1 MATHCVLQKAGAL
14 MQLVK
19 TTTADAP
26 TETTY
31 RVVAR
36 VSPFSERTVAFDLT
50 PDHTVADAAARLG
63 FAEGMTYQA
72 WIFDQPLDQ
81 SKAHRIRPNAGTTLY
96 IKPTLHAP
104 AALLAPLIASATGLA
119 VTSTA
124 VTVLSSLASALISTA
139 LSFISSLLLAPKAPE
154 IARNPDEPTVYNLS
168 GARNSAQPFG
178 VIPSV
183 LGKARFVPP
192 YAGLPYTEIVD
203 NDQYLRLL
211 VVWSYGT
218 CQITDLKIGETLID
232 DYKDIEY
239 EHVLNDGGA
248 TAVTLYPDQVRQE
261 DLSIVFDQDDA
272 GNYSTW
278 QKRTTPIE
286 TDEIGITVTWPQGL
300 ARYTSSGKRVDF
312 TTHVQAEYSV
322 AEAEAWTSFV
332 DEDVVAHTAQP
343 LRRSWRTT
351 VSRNEYDVRVRYR
364 YVISAALEDPDK
376 VRADATWT
384 ALRSFK
390 NEDPIQ
396 LDGLSYTAIRV
407 RATDQ
412 LNGVLDQINAIVERR
427 IPVYSGGNWFTT
439 GYSRNPADIYRY
451 ILTADEN
458 KRALGISSIDDD
470 ALATWWQFCADNKF
484 TYGHVIDFDISIWD
498 LLVQIASAGRA
509 TPSVVDSKWGV
520 IIDTYRPTVVQHFT
534 PRNTWNYSGQRLWPE
549 QPHGFRVRFINQDRD
564 YITDEMTDYD
574 DGYDASNAS
583 IFEALELPGVQ
594 GSDQAYVIARQ
605 FLAITRLRPE
615 IHTFEVDIEN
625 LIATRGDRVVLN
637 HDVPLIGTGYGRV
650 AGVSGQVITLD
661 QTITME
667 SGTNYCIRFRLADN
681 TTLCRTVVLTVG
693 DYNTIT
699 LSASDATSDVP
710 SVGDLFMFGPV
721 DAEVL
726 DLIIHSIRPG
736 SDMTA
741 TIECYPYSP
750 EIFDAATSIPAFDS
764 KVSIVHT
771 RSMKG
776 PANPEITD
784 VVLDERALTR
794 TALGDI
800 LPGINVFFR
809 RGVSDPAA
817 NGRQYTLAE
826 NFRVRW
832 HESGSE
838 DGYSYSP
845 LLQDT
850 GSYLIQGVENGESY
864 DIEVQAYDKFGASSS
879 WALALNQTVM
889 GTTAAPTT
897 LTSFVI
903 NTTGDQTYAI
913 WSYDDIPADVIAYE
927 IRYHAD
933 QDVTSW
939 AAMTPIASNIPR
951 DARSYAVPSRHGTY
965 AIKAIDV
972 NGTRSETALYSN
984 VGLSDPRAYYTAATN
999 TDALTGGTYTD
1010 TVLNGSHIQL
1020 DVDANGDFKQIG
1032 YYEFASATDLG
1043 MVTSVKLISN
1053 IGSDILNPDNLMS
1066 VWTTLAAVTT
1076 LSGSISPN
1084 DVQVT
1089 MQVAISTVASGT
1101 PSYGAWQQFV
1111 VGEYTAKHLKFRA
1124 VLETRDVGFTP
1135 ILSAASVVMQ
1145 LEDLIVSE
1153 ANLTSGTSAYNVT
1166 FAPKF
1171 HTLKSITILPQNMAT
1186 GDYYTISSKS
1196 RSGFTVTFY
1205 DSSSSEKNL
1214 TFDYQAYGYGREK
1227 A

>member
-1 MATHCVLQKAGAL
+1 
-14 MQLVK
+14 MQLVQ

-26 TETTY
+26 AATTY

-36 VSPFSERTVAFDLT
+36 VSPFSGRTVTFDLT

-63 FAEGMTYQA
+63 FAAGMTYQA

-81 SKAHRIRPNAGTTLY
+81 SKVHRIRPNAGTILY
-96 IKPTLHAP
+96 IKPTLHVP

-124 VTVLSSLASALISTA
+124 VTILSSIASALITTA
-139 LSFISSLLLAPKAPE
+139 LSMIASFLFAPSQPE
-154 IARNPDEPTVYNLS
+154 IARNPDEPTVYNIS

-218 CQITDLKIGETLID
+218 CRITDLKIGETLIGEYD
-232 DYKDIEY
+232 DIEY

-248 TAVTLYPDQVRQE
+248 TAVTLYPDQVKQE
-261 DLSIVFDQDDA
+261 DLALVFNQDNS
-272 GNYSTW
+272 GNYSDW
-278 QKRTTPIE
+278 QERTTPIE

-300 ARYTSSGKRVDF
+300 TRYSDKGKRLNF

-322 AEAEAWTSFV
+322 AGAASWTSFV
-332 DEDVVAHTAQP
+332 DEDVVARTAQP

-351 VSRNEYDVRVRYR
+351 VGRNQYDVRVRYK
-364 YVISAALEDPDK
+364 YVISKTLEDPDR

-412 LNGVLDQINAIVERR
+412 LNGVLDQINAIVERK
-427 IPVYSGGNWFTT
+427 IPAFDGIDWSNSGYT
-439 GYSRNPADIYRY
+439 RNPADIYRY
-451 ILTADEN
+451 ILTATEN
-458 KRALGISSIDDD
+458 RRALGVGSVDDD
-470 ALATWWQFCADNKF
+470 ALEAWWTFCDDNNF

-520 IIDTYRPTVVQHFT
+520 IIDTYRPTIVQHFT
-534 PRNTWNYSGQRLWPE
+534 PRNTWNYTGQRLWPE
-549 QPHGFRVRFINQDRD
+549 QPHGFRVRFINEDRD
-564 YITDEMTDYD
+564 YITDEMTVYD
-574 DGYDASNAS
+574 DGYNISNAS
-583 IFEALELPGVQ
+583 IFEALEIPGVQ
-594 GSDQAYVIARQ
+594 GSDQAYVIARE
-605 FLAITRLRPE
+605 FLAIARLRPE
-615 IHTFEVDIEN
+615 IHTFEVDMEN

-650 AGVSGQVITLD
+650 AAVSGQVITLD

-667 SGTNYCIRFRLADN
+667 SGTNYCMRFRLSDN

-699 LSASDATSDVP
+699 LSGSDATSDVP
-710 SVGDLFMFGPV
+710 GVGDLFMFGPV

-726 DLIIHSIRPG
+726 DLIIHNIRPS
-736 SDMTA
+736 SDLTA

-750 EIFDAATSIPAFDS
+750 EIFNAASSIPAFDS
-764 KVSIVHT
+764 KVSAVYTH
-771 RSMKG
+771 SMKG
-776 PANPEITD
+776 PANPVITD

-809 RGVSDPAA
+809 RGMVDPVDD
-817 NGRQYTLAE
+817 GRQYTLAE

-838 DGYSYSP
+838 GGYSYSP
-845 LLQDT
+845 LLQDA
-850 GSYLIQGVENGESY
+850 GSYLIQGVEDGESY
-864 DIEVQAYDKFGASSS
+864 DIEVQAYDKFGGSSS

-889 GTTAAPTT
+889 GTTAPPPT
-897 LTSFVI
+897 LTQFIV
-903 NTTGDQTYAI
+903 NTTGDQTYVI

-927 IRYHAD
+927 IRYSPSQGED
-933 QDVTSW
+933 SW
-939 AAMTPIASNIPR
+939 ARMTPIASNIPR

-965 AIKAIDV
+965 AIKAIDI
-972 NGTRSETALYSN
+972 NGTRSDTALYSN

-1010 TVLNGSHIQL
+1010 TVLNSNGDIEL
-1020 DVDANGDFKQIG
+1020 DVDADGDFEPIG
-1032 YYEFASATDLG
+1032 YYEFASATDLL
-1043 MVTSVKLISN
+1043 MVTSVKLLPSISSN
-1053 IGSDILNPDNLMS
+1053 ILDLDNLMS
-1066 VWTTLAAVTT
+1066 SWTTLAAVTT
-1076 LSGSISPN
+1076 MGGNISPN

-1089 MQVAISTVASGT
+1089 MQVAISTVDSGT
-1101 PSYGAWQQFV
+1101 PSYGDWQQFV
-1111 VGEYTAKHLKFRA
+1111 VGEYTARHLKFRL
-1124 VLETRDVGFTP
+1124 VLETRDAARSPTVE
-1135 ILSAASVVMQ
+1135 AASVAMQ
-1145 LEDLIVSE
+1145 LEDLIVSGE
-1153 ANLTSGTSAYNVT
+1153 DISSGTSAYNVT
-1166 FAPKF
+1166 FTPKF
-1171 HTLKSITILPQNMAT
+1171 YALKSITILPQNMAT

-1205 DSSSSEKNL
+1205 DSSGSEKNL

>member
-1 MATHCVLQKAGAL
+1 MATDTLLSKAGA
-14 MQLVK
+14 MSVIKVDQEVAA
-19 TTTADAP
+19 TPA
-26 TETTY
+26 TY

-36 VSPFSERTVAFDLT
+36 ISPFSERNVTFNLS
-50 PDHTVADAAARLG
+50 PDCTVADAIANVALPRD
-63 FAEGMTYQA
+63 MTYQA
-72 WIFDQPLDQ
+72 WIHDQPLDPT
-81 SKAHRIRPNAGTTLY
+81 KLHRIRPNAGTTLY
-96 IKPTLHAP
+96 LKPTLHDPVSLTAFI
-104 AALLAPLIASATGLA
+104 ATALS
-119 VTSTA
+119 VSTA
-124 VTVLSSLASALISTA
+124 TATIIVSVGTLIISTA

-154 IARNPDEPTVYNLS
+154 IARNPDEPTVYNIS

-211 VVWSYGT
+211 VVWSYGA
-218 CQITDLKIGETLID
+218 CRITELKIGQTLID
-232 DYKDIEY
+232 DYDDVEY

-261 DLSIVFDQDDA
+261 DLSLTFNQDDE
-272 GNYSTW
+272 GNYSDW
-278 QKRTTPIE
+278 QERTTPIE

-300 ARYTSSGKRVDF
+300 TQYSSSGKRKDF
-312 TTHVQAEYSV
+312 TTHIQAEYSPTG
-322 AEAEAWTSFV
+322 AATWTSFA

-351 VSRNEYDVRVRYR
+351 VTRGQYDVRVRYR
-364 YVISAALEDPDK
+364 YVISKALKNPDR

-412 LNGVLDQINAIVERR
+412 LNGVIDQINAIVERR
-427 IPVYSGGNWFTT
+427 IPVYSGGNWLTT

-470 ALATWWQFCADNKF
+470 ALATWWQFCDDNNF

-534 PRNTWNYSGQRLWPE
+534 PRNTWNYTGQRLWPE
-549 QPHGFRVRFINQDRD
+549 QPHGFRVRFVNQDRD
-564 YITDEMTDYD
+564 YITDEMTVYD
-574 DGYDASNAS
+574 DGYNISNAS
-583 IFEALELPGVQ
+583 IFEALEIPGVQ
-594 GSDQAYVIARQ
+594 NPDQAYVIARQ

-615 IHTFEVDIEN
+615 IHTFDVDIES
-625 LIATRGDRVVLN
+625 LVATRGDRVLLN
-637 HDVPLIGTGYGRV
+637 HDVPLLGTGYGRV
-650 AGVSGQVITLD
+650 SNVSGQIITLD
-661 QTITME
+661 QAIIME
-667 SGTNYCIRFRLADN
+667 SGKNYSMRFRLADGE
-681 TTLCRTVVLTVG
+681 TLLRSVVLTVG
-693 DYNTIT
+693 EYTTVT
-699 LSASDATSDVP
+699 LSNSDPITDTP
-710 SVGDLFMFGPV
+710 EIGDLFMFGPV
-721 DAEVL
+721 GAETF
-726 DLIIHSIRPG
+726 DLIIHSIRPN
-736 SDMTA
+736 DNLTA

-750 EIFDAATSIPAFDS
+750 EIFDAAASIPVFDS
-764 KVSIVHT
+764 KVSIVYT

-784 VVLDERALTR
+784 VALDERALTK
-794 TALGDI
+794 TALGDL

-809 RGVSDPAA
+809 RGVSDPA
-817 NGRQYTLAE
+817 NDGRQYTLAE

-832 HESGSE
+832 RESGTE
-838 DGYSYSP
+838 NKYSYSP
-845 LLQDT
+845 LLQDAEA
-850 GSYLIQGVENGESY
+850 YLIQGVENGESY
-864 DIEVQAYDKFGASSS
+864 DIGVQAYDRFSASSS
-879 WALALNQTVM
+879 WTEALNQTVL

-897 LTSFVI
+897 LTSFVV
-903 NTTGDQTYAI
+903 NTTGDQTYVI
-913 WSYDDIPADVIAYE
+913 WSYGDIPIDVIAYE
-927 IRYHAD
+927 IRYHSN
-933 QDVTSW
+933 QNVTNW
-939 AAMTPIASNIPR
+939 ATMTPIASNIPR

-972 NGTRSETALYSN
+972 NGTRSETALYAN
-984 VGLSDPRAYYTAATN
+984 VGLSDPKTYYTAATN

-1010 TVLNGSHIQL
+1010 TVLNGDSRIQL
-1020 DVDANGDFKQIG
+1020 DVDADGDFEAIG

-1043 MVTSVKLISN
+1043 MVTSARLISN
-1053 IGSDILNPDNLMS
+1053 ISSNILDPGNIIAD
-1066 VWTTLAAVTT
+1066 WATLAAVTS
-1076 LSGSISPN
+1076 LDGGISPN

-1089 MQVAISTVASGT
+1089 MQVAISTVDSAS
-1101 PSYGAWQQFV
+1101 PSYGDWQQFV
-1111 VGEYTAKHLKFRA
+1111 VGEYTARHLKFRA
-1124 VLETRDVGFTP
+1124 VLETRDGGYSPT
-1135 ILSAASVVMQ
+1135 LEAASVAMQ

-1153 ANLTSGTSAYNVT
+1153 EDILSGTSAYSVT
-1166 FAPKF
+1166 FAPQF
-1171 HTLKSITILPQNMAT
+1171 YALKSVTIMPQDMAT

-1196 RSGFTVTFY
+1196 RSGFAITFR
-1205 DSSSSEKNL
+1205 DSNSSIISR

>member
-1 MATHCVLQKAGAL
+1 

-63 FAEGMTYQA
+63 FKAGITYQA

-96 IKPTLHAP
+96 MKPTLHAP
-104 AALLAPLIASATGLA
+104 AAIFAPLIASATGLA

-124 VTVLSSLASALISTA
+124 VTILSSLAAALVSTA

-168 GARNSAQPFG
+168 SARNSAQPFG

-192 YAGLPYTEIVD
+192 YAGIPYTEIID

-211 VVWSYGT
+211 VVWSYGA
-218 CQITDLKIGETLID
+218 CRITDLKIGETSID
-232 DYKDIEY
+232 DYDDVEY
-239 EHVLNDGGA
+239 EHVTNDVSLGEA
-248 TAVTLYPDQVRQE
+248 EAITLYPDQVRQE
-261 DLSIVFDQDDA
+261 DLSLVFNQDNS
-272 GNYSTW
+272 GNYSDW
-278 QKRTTPIE
+278 NERTTPIE
-286 TDEIGITVTWPQGL
+286 TDEIGITVTWSQGL
-300 ARYTSSGKRVDF
+300 TRYARSGKRVDF

-322 AEAEAWTSFV
+322 AGAATWTSFV

-351 VSRNEYDVRVRYR
+351 VSRDQYDVRVRYR
-364 YVISAALEDPDK
+364 YVISAALKDPDK

-390 NEDPIQ
+390 NEDPIL
-396 LDGLSYTAIRV
+396 LDGLAYTAIRV

-412 LNGVLDQINAIVERR
+412 LNGVLDQINAIIERR
-427 IPVYSGGNWFTT
+427 IPVYSGGNWLTT

-458 KRALGISSIDDD
+458 KKALGISSIDDD
-470 ALATWWQFCADNKF
+470 ALTTWWQFCNDNGF

-549 QPHGFRVRFINQDRD
+549 QPHGFRVRFINEDRG
-564 YITDEMTDYD
+564 YTTDEMTVYD
-574 DGYDASNAS
+574 DGYNISNAS
-583 IFEALELPGVQ
+583 IFEALEIPGVQ
-594 GSDQAYVIARQ
+594 GHEQAYVIARQ
-605 FLAITRLRPE
+605 FLAIARLRPE

-625 LIATRGDRVVLN
+625 LIATRGDRVLFN

-650 AGVSGQVITLD
+650 AGVSGQIITLD
-661 QTITME
+661 QTITMQ
-667 SGTNYCIRFRLADN
+667 SGTNYCMRFRLSDN

-699 LSASDATSDVP
+699 LSGSDPTSDVP
-710 SVGDLFMFGPV
+710 GVGDLFMFGPV

-726 DLIIHSIRPG
+726 DLIVHNIKPG
-736 SDMTA
+736 SDLTA

-750 EIFDAATSIPAFDS
+750 EIFDAATSIPDFDS
-764 KVSIVHT
+764 QVSVVNT

-776 PANPEITD
+776 PANPVITD
-784 VVLDERALTR
+784 VVLDERALTQ

-800 LPGINVFFR
+800 LPGINLFFR
-809 RGVSDPAA
+809 RGVSDPNAD
-817 NGRQYTLAE
+817 GRQYTLAE

-838 DGYSYSP
+838 NGYSYSP
-845 LLQDT
+845 LIQDG

-864 DIEVQAYDKFGASSS
+864 DIGVQAYDKFGASSS
-879 WALALNQTVM
+879 WSQVLNKTVL

-897 LTSFVI
+897 LTSFVV
-903 NTTGDQTYAI
+903 NTTGDQTYVI
-913 WSYDDIPADVIAYE
+913 WSYDDIPIDVIAYE
-927 IRYHAD
+927 IRYHAS
-933 QDVTSW
+933 QSVTNW
-939 AAMTPIASNIPR
+939 ATMTPIASNIPR

-972 NGTRSETALYSN
+972 NGTRSETALYAN
-984 VGLSDPRAYYTAATN
+984 VGLSDPKAYYTATTN
-999 TDALTGGTYTD
+999 TDALTSGTYTD
-1010 TVLNGSHIQL
+1010 TVLNGDGDIQL
-1020 DVDANGDFKQIG
+1020 DVDANGDFEPVG

-1043 MVTSVKLISN
+1043 IVTSVRLVSN
-1053 IGSDILNPDNLMS
+1053 ISSNILNTGSYMAN
-1066 VWTTLAAVTT
+1066 WATLAAVTS
-1076 LSGSISPN
+1076 LDGGISPN
-1084 DVQVT
+1084 AVEVT
-1089 MQVAISTVASGT
+1089 MQVAISTVDSAS
-1101 PSYGAWQQFV
+1101 PSYGDWQQFI
-1111 VGEYTAKHLKFRA
+1111 VGEYTARHLKFRL
-1124 VLETRDVGFTP
+1124 VLGTRDGGFSPTVE
-1135 ILSAASVVMQ
+1135 AASVVMQ

-1153 ANLTSGTSAYNVT
+1153 ENLLSGTSAYNVT
-1166 FAPKF
+1166 FAPEF
-1171 HTLKSITILPQNMAT
+1171 YALKSITILPQNMAT

-1196 RSGFTVTFY
+1196 RSGFTITFR
-1205 DSSSSEKNL
+1205 DSSSSIIDR